1 MVINTRRASLSAAVW
16 LGVAAGSI
24 FADNLCGLR
33 HGVVGEGGG

>member
-1 MVINTRRASLSAAVW
+1 MINTRRASLSAAVW
-16 LGVAAGSI
+16 LGVASGSI